1 MGKALN
7 ELKSGKL
14 LNDYGIPVVV
24 SEFLTDGS
32 GEAIAA
38 AAAKTGFPA
47 VMKILSEDILHKTD
61 LGCVKLNITDEAEMK
76 AAYEEILA
84 NAKKGAPNARIQGVL
99 VQQMLPK
106 GFEVLLGISTDP
118 QFGRVIMVG
127 LGGIYVELLQ
137 AVSLRILPITRTDAL
152 QMLEET
158 PLAKACEG
166 LRGVTY
172 DREEIVDALMN
183 LSRLAVSHP
192 EITEID
198 INPFVLFGDGR
209 KAAGVDAMVVCREET

>member
-1 MGKALN
+1 
-7 ELKSGKL
+7 
-14 LNDYGIPVVV
+14 
-24 SEFLTDGS
+24 
-32 GEAIAA
+32 
-38 AAAKTGFPA
+38 
-47 VMKILSEDILHKTD
+47 
-61 LGCVKLNITDEAEMK
+61 MK

>member
-61 LGCVKLNITDEAEMK
+61 LGCVKLNITDRSRDE
-76 AAYEEILA
+76 
-84 NAKKGAPNARIQGVL
+84 
-99 VQQMLPK
+99 
-106 GFEVLLGISTDP
+106 
-118 QFGRVIMVG
+118 GR
-127 LGGIYVELLQ
+127 L
-137 AVSLRILPITRTDAL
+137 
-152 QMLEET
+152 
-158 PLAKACEG
+158 
-166 LRGVTY
+166 
-172 DREEIVDALMN
+172 
-183 LSRLAVSHP
+183 
-192 EITEID
+192 
-198 INPFVLFGDGR
+198 
-209 KAAGVDAMVVCREET
+209 